1 MKKLLTVSAI
11 IATLAAPA
19 FARGGGAFG
28 GVESFSTSGGTA
40 MTGGV
45 AAFGASGFTGV
56 ETTQGATNF
65 SGVDISNG
73 RNGLTIETVSESAQ
87 YSTIGTTDTG
97 WGTAGFGVGSA
108 TSFGD
113 AWGAGFGR

>member
-1 MKKLLTVSAI
+1 MKKLVTVSAI

-28 GVESFSTSGGTA
+28 GAESFSTSGGTA

-87 YSTIGTTDTG
+87 YSTIGTTNTG
-97 WGTAGFGVGSA
+97 WGTAGFGAGSA